1 ALLVMSNDTAA
12 TASMMSR
19 NNRSTR
25 QFNVD
30 ATKLLQAFQYATTS
44 GKTSQPVVFEVP
56 ASESSAYV
64 GFPINTLAQ
73 VASSNR
79 TGSIGIKYGDR
90 LWTVPLTNLNV
101 STMSQSVGGNTT
113 STDASYFYVQLE
125 TVPVSSSGTID
136 GLLASA
142 GARKLG
148 NVTDIYL
155 SAFSGNTNQRIEQNF
170 KSQLSM
176 QLPANTPT

>member
-1 ALLVMSNDTAA
+1 MSTDTAA

-30 ATKLLQAFQYATTS
+30 STKLLQAFQYATTT
-44 GKTSQPVVFEVP
+44 GKTTQPVVFEVP

-64 GFPINTLAQ
+64 GFPLNTLAQ

-79 TGSIGIKYGDR
+79 TGSIGVKYGDR
-90 LWTVPLTNLNV
+90 LWMVPLSTLNV
-101 STMSQSVGGNTT
+101 SAMSQAVGGNTT
-113 STDASYFYVQLE
+113 NTDASYFYVQVE

-136 GLLASA
+136 GMLAVA
-142 GARKLG
+142 GAQKLG

-155 SAFSGNTNQRIEQNF
+155 SAFSGNTNQRVEQNI
-170 KSQLSM
+170 KSQ
-176 QLPANTPT
+176 P